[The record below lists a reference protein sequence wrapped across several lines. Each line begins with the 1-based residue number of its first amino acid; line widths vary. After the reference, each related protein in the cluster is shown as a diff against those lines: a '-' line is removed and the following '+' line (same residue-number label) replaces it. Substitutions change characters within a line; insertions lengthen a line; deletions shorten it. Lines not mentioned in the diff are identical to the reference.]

1 MIGWLKYKLELH
13 RLGKLSEKYSRKA
26 GVAEDRAIKRG
37 YDDGEL
43 SSIGQEIGNLENMIK
58 LYQSQYYTRICQKLV
73 LPMPETLNSEYYYKF
88 NFDDEMGDRLILTP
102 NGFNLVRNLIY
113 EERKRKRE
121 IYGFWVAI
129 LIGFIGALTGLVAVF
144 KN

>member
-1 MIGWLKYKLELH
+1 MIEWLKYKLELH
-13 RLGKLSEKYSRKA
+13 RFGKLSEKYSRKA
-26 GVAEDRAIKRG
+26 GVAGNRAIKRG

-43 SSIGQEIGNLENMIK
+43 SSIAQESINLENMIK
-58 LYQSQYYTRICQKLV
+58 NYQTQYYTRVCQKLV

-88 NFDDEMGDRLILTP
+88 DFDIDMGDILILTP
-102 NGFNLVRNLIY
+102 SGFHHVRNLIY

-121 IYGFWVAI
+121 ICGFWVAI